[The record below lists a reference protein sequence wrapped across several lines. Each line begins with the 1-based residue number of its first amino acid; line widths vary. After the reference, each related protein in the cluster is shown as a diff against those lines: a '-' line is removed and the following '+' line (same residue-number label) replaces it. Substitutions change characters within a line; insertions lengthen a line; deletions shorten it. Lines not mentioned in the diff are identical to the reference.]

1 MYGILKRKPKIFY
14 FTQVTIL
21 AGKSLAEVK
30 CSKCKKVYEA
40 DVVDHI
46 DLSEDRD
53 LIKALKA
60 GKANRVQCPKCKKV
74 MFLKRSV
81 VVNFEPENR
90 IVVFDPKAR
99 TKAAK
104 EDFMQDFQ
112 TVISFNET
120 LSEIGEETEFLVISK
135 LDKLKTMLDAYLK
148 AHK

>member
-1 MYGILKRKPKIFY
+1 MAS
-14 FTQVTIL
+14 T
-21 AGKSLAEVK
+21 SLAEVK
-30 CSKCKKVYEA
+30 CTKCKKVYET
-40 DVVDHI
+40 DVVDHV

-74 MFLKRSV
+74 MYLKRSI

-90 IVVFDPKAR
+90 IIVFDPKAR

-104 EDFMQDFQ
+104 EDLMQDYQ
-112 TVISFNET
+112 AVISFNET
-120 LSEIGEETEFLVISK
+120 LSEIAEETEFQVISQ
-135 LDKLKTMLDAYLK
+135 LSKLKTMLDAYLE

>member
-1 MYGILKRKPKIFY
+1 M
-14 FTQVTIL
+14 TIL
-21 AGKSLAEVK
+21 ASKSLAEVK
-30 CSKCKKVYEA
+30 CTKCKKVYET

-53 LIKALKA
+53 LIKALKV

-74 MFLKRSV
+74 MYLKRSI

-90 IVVFDPKAR
+90 IVVFDPDAR

-104 EDFMQDFQ
+104 EDLMQDYQ
-112 TVISFNET
+112 AVISFNET
-120 LSEIGEETEFLVISK
+120 LSEIAEETEFLIISK
-135 LDKLKTMLDAYLK
+135 LDKLKIMLDAYLK

>member
-1 MYGILKRKPKIFY
+1 
-14 FTQVTIL
+14 VTIL
-21 AGKSLAEVK
+21 ASTSLAEVK
-30 CSKCKKVYEA
+30 CTKCKKVYET
-40 DVVDHI
+40 DVVDHV

-74 MFLKRSV
+74 MYLKRSI

-90 IVVFDPKAR
+90 IIVFDPKAR

-104 EDFMQDFQ
+104 EDLMQDYQ
-112 TVISFNET
+112 AVISFNET
-120 LSEIGEETEFLVISK
+120 LSEIAEETEFQVISQ
-135 LDKLKTMLDAYLK
+135 LSKLKTMLDAYLE